1 MSHSQSPVEP
11 WGNDRLSG
19 QISFLVEIDKLKGVL
34 RKTFLMDKSR
44 LENTA
49 EHSWHV
55 SLMAIVLQEHANNP
69 AVDLNHVIRMLLLHD
84 LVEIDAGDTFAYDTQ
99 GYLDKEEREQAAAN
113 RLFGLLPEDQR
124 EEWMKLWREFEDG
137 QTYESQYAAA
147 LDRLHPVIH
156 NYYTGGVSWKK
167 HGIVRSQVLKR
178 LAPVELVSD
187 TLWNFTLDIVQRSIE
202 QGMLLE
208 DPTLEEEG

>member
-1 MSHSQSPVEP
+1 MNMSEP
-11 WGNDRLSG
+11 LNKTRLSG
-19 QISFLVEIDKLKGVL
+19 QISFLVEIDKLKSVL

-55 SLMAIVLQEHANNP
+55 SLMAVVLQEHANDPSLN
-69 AVDLNHVIRMLLLHD
+69 VDHVIRMLLLHD

-99 GYLDKEEREQAAAN
+99 GYLDKEERENAAAR

-124 EEWMKLWREFEDG
+124 GEWMELWREFEDG
-137 QTYESQYAAA
+137 ETYESKYAAA

-156 NYYTGGVSWKK
+156 NYYTGGVSWLAN
-167 HGIVRSQVLKR
+167 GIVRSQVIKR
-178 LAPVELVSD
+178 LAPVQMVSE
-187 TLWNFTLDIVQRSIE
+187 TLWDFTLDILQRSID
-202 QGMLLE
+202 QGILLD
-208 DPTLEEEG
+208 DPIIEEG

>member
-1 MSHSQSPVEP
+1 MSHSQT
-11 WGNDRLSG
+11 WINDRLSG

-69 AVDLNHVIRMLLLHD
+69 AINLNHVIQMLLLHD

-124 EEWMKLWREFEDG
+124 GEWIVLWREFEDG
-137 QTYESQYAAA
+137 DTYEAQYAAA
-147 LDRLHPVIH
+147 IDRLQPVIH
-156 NYYTGGVSWKK
+156 NYYTGGVSWKSN
-167 HGIVRSQVLKR
+167 GIVRSQVLKR
-178 LAPVELVSD
+178 LAPVRQVSEA
-187 TLWNFTLDIVQRSIE
+187 LWEFSLAIIQSSIE
-202 QGMLLE
+202 QGILLE
-208 DPTLEEEG
+208 DPIVEEEG

>member
-1 MSHSQSPVEP
+1 MNMSEP
-11 WGNDRLSG
+11 LNKTRLSG
-19 QISFLVEIDKLKGVL
+19 QISFLVEIDKLKSVL

-55 SLMAIVLQEHANNP
+55 SLMAVVLQEHANDPSLN
-69 AVDLNHVIRMLLLHD
+69 VDHVIRMLLLHD

-99 GYLDKEEREQAAAN
+99 GYLDKEERENAAAR

-124 EEWMKLWREFEDG
+124 GEWMELWREFEDG
-137 QTYESQYAAA
+137 ETYESKYAAA

-156 NYYTGGVSWKK
+156 NYYTGGVSWLEN
-167 HGIVRSQVLKR
+167 GIVRSQVIKR
-178 LAPVELVSD
+178 LAPVQMVSE
-187 TLWNFTLDIVQRSIE
+187 TLWDFTLDILQRSID
-202 QGMLLE
+202 QGILLD
-208 DPTLEEEG
+208 DPIIEEG